1 MPIQSSEE
9 SDGKILVV
17 RVNGKLAKADY
28 GLFSTPDGM
37 RKMVSGQPLESPWI
51 VAGVLALGSA
61 AGLVS
66 LWKRLVQVEVPL
78 EGNVSAPAM
87 IAAINDCERAVCAA
101 FPEVRWLFFE
111 PGVEP

>member
-1 MPIQSSEE
+1 MPIQLSEE
-9 SDGKILVV
+9 SEGKILVG
-17 RVNGKLAKADY
+17 RVDGKLAKSDC
-28 GLFSTPDGM
+28 GPFSTPDGM

-51 VAGVLALGSA
+51 VAGVSALGSA

-87 IAAINDCERAVCAA
+87 IAAINDCERALRAA
-101 FPEVRWLFFE
+101 FSEVRWLFFE
-111 PGVEP
+111 PDVEP